1 MSATDFNDLAVEHG
15 HDAVAAQVQ
24 HAIEAARYTPTE
36 PVFQA
41 LPEPDDDQDMRGGAT
56 TAAAPAH
63 EWTEP
68 ILPGSA
74 KTPDIPVYEVL
85 TGWLGDYAHHVAKST
100 QTPGAMS
107 VLCALG
113 MLATVLQRRFEVAP
127 KGGKSF
133 RETLSL
139 WCVSVSP
146 PGTRKTAVLGAF
158 LGPLV
163 RWEKLL
169 ADRMRRDISKNLTL
183 RNTIQKRIEALT
195 LRCGKAD
202 PTELEELRREI
213 EQLQDELPDELRAP
227 RLFTADV
234 TPERLQ
240 VMLMEH
246 GESMAVHSDE
256 PGIFGIMGGR
266 YSGGSANLDV
276 FLQGHA
282 GSPMRVDRAG
292 RKAYAD
298 RPALS
303 FNLMIQPAIMADVA
317 KGNGF
322 RGSGLLARFIYGMPE
337 SNVGRRNVREMHD
350 IPDEVREDYEA
361 GINGLLHGLPGE
373 PGAPGPAT
381 VLELTDAAREM
392 WFDFS
397 QEVEHLQGAG
407 GDLEGIS
414 DWSSKL
420 PGTVARIAALIELAE
435 WGLTAEIVSES
446 AMERAIHLGRLLI
459 PHAQAAFGLLGAD
472 PVDDDAAL
480 VLRWLTSRGLEEA
493 SQRDIQAGLRWRF
506 KSVDK
511 LRDAIHKLK
520 QTECVMTYQRRNKR
534 GKPTEMVRVNPCLC
548 I

>member
-1 MSATDFNDLAVEHG
+1 MSELTDFNDLASERG
-15 HDAVAAQVQ
+15 LEAVAEVIQAAVQ
-24 HAIEAARYTPTE
+24 ADPRPPEPTF
-36 PVFQA
+36 PD
-41 LPEPDDDQDMRGGAT
+41 LPELHDDQDGRGGSAD
-56 TAAAPAH
+56 APF
-63 EWTEP
+63 EWPEP
-68 ILPGSA
+68 ILPGTA
-74 KTPDIPVYEVL
+74 KTPDIPVHEVL

-100 QTPGAMS
+100 QTPGVMS

-113 MLATVLQRRFEVAP
+113 VLATVLQRRFEVAP

-169 ADRMRRDISKNLTL
+169 ADRMRRDIAKNLTL

-213 EQLQDELPDELRAP
+213 EQLQDDLPDELRAP

-322 RGSGLLARFIYGMPE
+322 RGSGLLARFLYAMPE
-337 SNVGRRNVREMHD
+337 SNVGRRDVREMHD
-350 IPDEVREDYEA
+350 IPDEVREAYQA
-361 GINGLLHGLPGE
+361 GIEGLLYGLPGE

-381 VLELTDAAREM
+381 VLELTDQAREL
-392 WFDFS
+392 WFDFA

-414 DWSSKL
+414 DWTSKL

-435 WGLTAEIVSES
+435 WGLTAEWVSES
-446 AMERAIHLGRLLI
+446 AMVRAIHLARLLI

-472 PVDDDAAL
+472 PTDDDAAL
-480 VLRWLTSRGLEEA
+480 VLRWLTGRGLAEA

-520 QTECVMTYQRRNKR
+520 QTGCVMTYQRRNK
-534 GKPTEMVRVNPCLC
+534 GAKPTEMVRVNPCLC
-548 I
+548 S

>member
-1 MSATDFNDLAVEHG
+1 MSEPSDFNDLAVEQG
-15 HDAVAAQVQ
+15 LDAVAAVVQ
-24 HAIEAARYTPTE
+24 GAIEAASYQP
-36 PVFQA
+36 
-41 LPEPDDDQDMRGGAT
+41 PEPSFPDLTELPDDQGD
-56 TAAAPAH
+56 AAAGDDWP
-63 EWTEP
+63 EP
-68 ILPGSA
+68 ILPGTTR
-74 KTPDIPVYEVL
+74 TPDIPVHEVL
-85 TGWLGDYAHHVAKST
+85 TGWLGDYAHHVARST
-100 QTPGAMS
+100 QTPGVMS

-113 MLATVLQRRFEVAP
+113 VLATLLQRRYEVAP

-169 ADRMRRDISKNLTL
+169 ADRMRRDIAKNVTL

-202 PTELEELRREI
+202 PAELEELRREI

-240 VMLMEH
+240 VMLMEY

-266 YSGGSANLDV
+266 YSGGAANLDV

-292 RKAYAD
+292 RKAYCD

-303 FNLMIQPAIMADVA
+303 FNLMIQPAIMADIA

-322 RGSGLLARFIYGMPE
+322 RGSGLLARFVYGMPE
-337 SNVGRRNVREMHD
+337 SNVGRRDVREMHE
-350 IPDEVREDYEA
+350 IPDDVREGYEA
-361 GINGLLHGLPGE
+361 GIEGLLQGLPGD
-373 PGAPGPAT
+373 PGAPGPAR
-381 VLELTDAAREM
+381 VLELTDTAREM
-392 WFDFS
+392 WFDFA
-397 QEVEHLQGAG
+397 QEVEHLQGPG

-414 DWSSKL
+414 DWTSKL
-420 PGTVARIAALIELAE
+420 PGTTARIATLLELAE
-435 WGLTAEIVSES
+435 WGLTAEYVSES
-446 AMERAIHLGRLLI
+446 AMSRAIHLARLLI

-472 PVDDDAAL
+472 QVDDDAAL
-480 VLRWLTSRGLEEA
+480 VLRWLTGRGLAEA

-506 KSVDK
+506 KNVDK

-520 QTECVMTYQRRNKR
+520 QTGCVMSYQRRNK
-534 GKPTEMVRVNPCLC
+534 GAKPTEMVRVNPRLC
-548 I
+548 S

>member
-1 MSATDFNDLAVEHG
+1 MSELTDFNDLANERG
-15 HDAVAAQVQ
+15 LEAVAEAINAAVQ
-24 HAIEAARYTPTE
+24 ADPRPPE
-36 PVFQA
+36 PVFPD
-41 LPEPDDDQDMRGGAT
+41 LPEDYDQGGRGDGAET
-56 TAAAPAH
+56 PF
-63 EWTEP
+63 EWPEP
-68 ILPGSA
+68 ILPGTA
-74 KTPDIPVYEVL
+74 KTPDIPVHEVL

-113 MLATVLQRRFEVAP
+113 VLATVLQRRFEVAP

-169 ADRMRRDISKNLTL
+169 SDRMRRDIAKNLTL

-202 PTELEELRREI
+202 PAELEELRREI
-213 EQLQDELPDELRAP
+213 EQLQDELPEELRAP

-322 RGSGLLARFIYGMPE
+322 RGSGLLARFLYAMPE

-350 IPDEVREDYEA
+350 IPDEVRDDYQA
-361 GINGLLHGLPGE
+361 GIEGLLHGLPGE
-373 PGAPGPAT
+373 PGAPRPAT
-381 VLELTDAAREM
+381 VLELTDTAREL
-392 WFDFS
+392 WFDFA

-414 DWSSKL
+414 DWTSKL

-435 WGLTAEIVSES
+435 WGLTAEWVSES
-446 AMERAIHLGRLLI
+446 AMARAIHLARLLI

-480 VLRWLTSRGLEEA
+480 VLRWLTGNGRAEA
-493 SQRDIQAGLRWRF
+493 SQRDIQAALRWRF
-506 KSVDK
+506 KNVDK

-520 QTECVMTYQRRNKR
+520 QTGCVMTYQRRNK
-534 GKPTEMVRVNPCLC
+534 GAKPTEMVQVNPCLC
-548 I
+548 S